1 MTTIQWLIIIG
12 TPVLIGLVIIESVVA
27 KKRNLSLY
35 TLSDSITNLYC
46 GILERVF
53 DIFFSVI
60 VLFGFNYIHENIAPF
75 QIEFSLFSWIIGLV
89 FTDFI
94 AYWFHRLSHEIN
106 FLWAA
111 HNVHHQSE
119 ELNLTTVFRV
129 SFLAVIYRAT
139 FFVWM
144 AFAGF
149 DVFTIVST
157 GVFLGL
163 YQLFTHS
170 RLIGKLGFIEKFMT
184 TPSHHRVHHASNEKY
199 LDQNYGHIFIIWDKL
214 FGTFM
219 EEQEEPKYG
228 ITSGYKRSNA
238 YNAIFSYWG
247 ELFSLARKTK
257 TLRNKINVFI
267 KGPAY
272 MPSDVT
278 PVTTENSTTKVPY
291 KVMIGNEKKVYLLLN
306 VSITAGCFVGLLYI
320 RSTIGAQTS
329 LEELIKNKGFASLI
343 GIVLISLF
351 THARLI
357 ENKKFAFLTDGIRL
371 VAVVF
376 LFSYGFENTLIS
388 SWLIPVVISYCFLML
403 LWLVKLKF
411 NSNQSVLKT

>member
-1 MTTIQWLIIIG
+1 
-12 TPVLIGLVIIESVVA
+12 
-27 KKRNLSLY
+27 
-35 TLSDSITNLYC
+35 
-46 GILERVF
+46 
-53 DIFFSVI
+53 
-60 VLFGFNYIHENIAPF
+60 
-75 QIEFSLFSWIIGLV
+75 
-89 FTDFI
+89 
-94 AYWFHRLSHEIN
+94 
-106 FLWAA
+106 
-111 HNVHHQSE
+111 
-119 ELNLTTVFRV
+119 
-129 SFLAVIYRAT
+129 
-139 FFVWM
+139 
-144 AFAGF
+144 
-149 DVFTIVST
+149 
-157 GVFLGL
+157 
-163 YQLFTHS
+163 
-170 RLIGKLGFIEKFMT
+170 
-184 TPSHHRVHHASNEKY
+184 
-199 LDQNYGHIFIIWDKL
+199 
-214 FGTFM
+214 M

-257 TLRNKINVFI
+257 TLRNKINVFV

-291 KVMIGNEKKVYLLLN
+291 KVMIGNEKKAYLLLN
-306 VSITAGCFVGLLYI
+306 VSITACCFIGLLYI
-320 RSTIGAQTS
+320 RSAIGAQTS
-329 LEELIKNKGFASLI
+329 LEELINNKGFASLI

-376 LFSYGFENTLIS
+376 LVSYGFENTLIS